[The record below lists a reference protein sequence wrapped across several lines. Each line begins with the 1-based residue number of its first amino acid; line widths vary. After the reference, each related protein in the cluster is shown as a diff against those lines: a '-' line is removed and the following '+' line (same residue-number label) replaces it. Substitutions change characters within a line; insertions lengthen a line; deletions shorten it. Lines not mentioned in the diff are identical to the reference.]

1 MPDSNLR
8 PSAQLYQQLPQQVS
22 AIQWTGHNLA
32 DLLVFVPDVNVAKRG
47 ETFSIEP
54 LDEESMTALPGDY
67 VIRYPDGRFGCMS
80 NAVFSTTYSRV
91 VTL

>member
-1 MPDSNLR
+1 MPDANPR

-22 AIQWTGHNLA
+22 AIQWTGHNLV

-67 VIRYPDGRFGCMS
+67 VIRYPDGSFGCMS
-80 NAVFSTTYSRV
+80 NAAFCTTYARV